1 MYMQL
6 EIIANSLKGV
16 ASIISAMSEVPEG
29 TFVWNEWAM
38 DLLYK
43 ELSTNIEKLEKI
55 ALRENEVE
63 EDD

>member
-1 MYMQL
+1 M
-6 EIIANSLKGV
+6 I
-16 ASIISAMSEVPEG
+16 EVPEG
-29 TFVWNEWAM
+29 NFVWNEWAM

-43 ELSTNIEKLEKI
+43 ELSINIDKLERI